1 MYVGKLLVSQ
11 HEEVYKM
18 PGEVP
23 GTEQAFRHSSYIII
37 HHVNTE
43 IGFLPKIQEGG
54 MVLDEGEAGVTI
66 LELQPSWATVPP
78 QSAARAGHPP
88 FSIRK
93 SHLHGNHISSG
104 QGLLF
109 PAG

>member
-54 MVLDEGEAGVTI
+54 MVLDEGMRGRLV
-66 LELQPSWATVPP
+66 LRFLSC
-78 QSAARAGHPP
+78 
-88 FSIRK
+88 
-93 SHLHGNHISSG
+93 N
-104 QGLLF
+104 
-109 PAG
+109 PAGQQCHHRVQLGLATLPSL